1 MCNNVFL
8 GVALAV
14 ADFSSAVMTASAIDD
29 NSTKELKG

>member
-1 MCNNVFL
+1 MFL

-14 ADFSSAVMTASAIDD
+14 ADFSGAVMTASAIDD